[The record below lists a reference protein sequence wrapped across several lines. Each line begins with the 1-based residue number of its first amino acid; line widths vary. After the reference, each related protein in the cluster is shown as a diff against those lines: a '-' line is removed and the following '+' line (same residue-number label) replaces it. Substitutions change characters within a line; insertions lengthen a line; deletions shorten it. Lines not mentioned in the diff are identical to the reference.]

1 MTAPMNITQVRIAI
15 LIIRSVDWALL
26 IALIVF
32 LIVAIK
38 DEYSANITATV
49 GIIGLIIVNRVGNW
63 TVTKLAAL
71 RRTLEQ
77 LEHPPRI

>member
-1 MTAPMNITQVRIAI
+1 MNITQVRIAI

-38 DEYSANITATV
+38 NEYSANITATV

-63 TVTKLAAL
+63 AVTKLAAL
-71 RRTLEQ
+71 RRMLDR